1 MDFLLSPDV
10 SSSLLPEAF
19 AHLGP
24 PACDTRTGVGP
35 LHPSDL
41 SLSCPQGAFL
51 AVSNPLTE
59 AFVINGAI
67 TDSLIIDVCVPHQ
80 AVSLAEMVSVY
91 SLVFS

>member
-1 MDFLLSPDV
+1 MDFLLSLDV

-19 AHLGP
+19 AHFGP
-24 PACDTRTGVGP
+24 PACDTHTGVGS

-59 AFVINGAI
+59 AFAI
-67 TDSLIIDVCVPHQ
+67 TIDSLIIDVCVPHQ